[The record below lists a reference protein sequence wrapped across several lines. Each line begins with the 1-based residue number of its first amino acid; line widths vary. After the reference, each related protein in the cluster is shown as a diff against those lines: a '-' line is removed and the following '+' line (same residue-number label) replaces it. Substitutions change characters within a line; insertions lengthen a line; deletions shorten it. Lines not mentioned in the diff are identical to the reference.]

1 MNIDDPVDG
10 KGDILLAYAHCYD
23 IVGVVRE
30 AGGYSTLFESIALD
44 ISYTDMPCISVAFND
59 TNLQNIFFGVDVIC
73 IALVCGDDFTGD
85 HTYDAARPFVHK
97 IFCTEFSADMES
109 VHGAFL
115 QEGVDLRLRER
126 EHFSVSVAQYTAF
139 IYAVNFEALKI
150 VDDDEVRQIAGRD
163 RSLIIQKEIAG
174 RIVAGCLDCDD
185 RIDSG
190 SYCSADVEVHVT
202 DFQQIIRMFIVCR
215 EHTS

>member
-1 MNIDDPVDG
+1 MNIDDSVDG
-10 KGDILLAYAHCYD
+10 KSKVFLVGAHRYD

-59 TNLQNIFFGVDVIC
+59 TNLQNIFFSVDVIC

-85 HTYDAARPFVHK
+85 HAYDAARPFVHK
-97 IFCTEFSADMES
+97 IFSTEPPADMES
-109 VHGAFL
+109 VHGVFL

-126 EHFSVSVAQYTAF
+126 EYFTVSVAKHTAL
-139 IYAVNFEALKI
+139 INAVDFEVLQI
-150 VDDDEVRQIAGRD
+150 VNNNEVSQIAGRD
-163 RSLIIQKEIAG
+163 RSLIIQQEIAG
-174 RIVAGCLDCDD
+174 RIVAGCLYRYN
-185 RIDSG
+185 RIDSLSNG
-190 SYCSADVEVHVT
+190 SADMEVHVA
-202 DFQQIIRMFIVCR
+202 DFQQIIRMLIVCR